1 MHGNTCTNCAMIQ
14 NIIIIF
20 KNERSEQSLLTYEE
34 QKARIARL
42 NLMDDGFFQKI
53 VQDPEISEEILRIL
67 LQMPKLKVISS

>member
-1 MHGNTCTNCAMIQ
+1 MIQ